1 MVNTPDDAG
10 APPAPVTLKDIAQ
23 RCGTTQATVSRA
35 LRQSN
40 ELNAQTI
47 AQICAVAAEMGY
59 DPERFHQ
66 ARRLAV
72 RRSGRRLLN
81 NQVAVIMPAYFHATN
96 YFSAIFNGILNALT
110 PEHYGLVMA
119 FMPDS
124 RVESYP
130 FVLPPSISREEV
142 DGVILLGGNPNGDD
156 LLLPMLRPYL
166 HPQRCPLVS
175 LMSATPGATITVQT
189 DYVFGSYAAA
199 RHLLELGHRHLLYVY
214 DGIELDPFHRKM
226 RGIARALA
234 EPWEGE
240 APTFERVN
248 APDVPIVPFHRQPM
262 LSGTQTIAPE
272 DHPLVRLLRAQPQFT
287 GLLVENDL
295 FANRIWYL
303 LRNAGWRI
311 PEELSL
317 IGHDDT
323 DAILDETGSMNILTS
338 VHLPLDEVGKRAG
351 EALLALIR
359 DTGTPETEVMLP
371 ATLTI
376 RRTTGPCRQGTA
388 Q

>member
-1 MVNTPDDAG
+1 MATTPDYTS

-35 LRQSN
+35 LRQSG

-47 AQICAVAAEMGY
+47 SQICAVAAEMGY

-81 NQVAVIMPAYFHATN
+81 NQVAVILPAYFHATH
-96 YFSAIFNGILNALT
+96 YFSAIFNGILNAIT

-124 RVESYP
+124 RVESHP
-130 FVLPPSISREEV
+130 FELPSSISREEV

-156 LLLPMLRPYL
+156 VLLPMLRPYL

-175 LMSATPGATITVQT
+175 LMSPTPGATVSVQA
-189 DYVFGSYAAA
+189 DYVVGSYAAA

-240 APTFERVN
+240 TPTFERVN
-248 APDVPIVPFHRQPM
+248 APDVPVVPFHRPPAQP
-262 LSGTQTIAPE
+262 IVPE
-272 DHPLVRLLRAQPQFT
+272 DHPLVRLLRAHPQFT
-287 GLLVENDL
+287 GVMVENDL
-295 FANRIWYL
+295 FAHRIWYL

-311 PEELSL
+311 PEDLSL

-351 EALLALIR
+351 ETLLALIR
-359 DTGTPETEVMLP
+359 GEDVPENEIMLP

-376 RRTTGPCRQGTA
+376 RQTTGACRRVKANG
-388 Q
+388 